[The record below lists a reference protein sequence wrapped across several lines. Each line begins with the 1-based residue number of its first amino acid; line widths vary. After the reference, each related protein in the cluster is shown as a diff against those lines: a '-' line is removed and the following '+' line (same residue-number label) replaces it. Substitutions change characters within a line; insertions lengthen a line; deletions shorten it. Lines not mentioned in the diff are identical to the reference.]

1 MKHTK
6 LFEEFINE
14 SALDLPIGM
23 EQFQKDE
30 REEGKQA
37 DIYLAT
43 FSGKTFKAQ
52 STDKTWDDG
61 VPVTKNFTRGGYK
74 DVTIKGQ
81 HYIIDTPTFWYFRV
95 GRVWYAVKRADYG
108 TPPFEY

>member
-6 LFEEFINE
+6 LFEEFVNE
-14 SALDLPIGM
+14 AVEMPIGL
-23 EQFQKDE
+23 EAFAKDE
-30 REEGKQA
+30 KEEGKPA
-37 DIYLAT
+37 EIYLAT

-52 STDKTWDDG
+52 STDKTWPDG

-81 HYIIDTPTFWYFRV
+81 HYIIEGVTFWYFRV
-95 GRVWYAVKRADYG
+95 GRTWYAVKRADYG

>member
-6 LFEEFINE
+6 LFEEFVNE
-14 SALDLPIGM
+14 GNEMPIGL
-23 EQFQKDE
+23 EAFAKDE
-30 REEGKQA
+30 KSEGKPA
-37 DIYLAT
+37 EIYLAT